1 MPLLLHLRISLPP
14 AFYVFSVRSIF
25 SSFAFVAI
33 PDPVLLTLLCM
44 PVQQHIVPAVLLLVA
59 LIHFIPLAGVL
70 GSAKL
75 SVLYGISLHDS
86 NFEILMRH
94 RAVLFGLLAAFL
106 VHAAFHRNLHG
117 LALIAAAFSVVSFLL
132 LVLQT
137 GHYNEAMAS
146 VFKVDV
152 AAAILILMAVLV
164 HAREPVLPPQ
174 CRDSKRA

>member
-1 MPLLLHLRISLPP
+1 
-14 AFYVFSVRSIF
+14 
-25 SSFAFVAI
+25 
-33 PDPVLLTLLCM
+33 M

-86 NFEILMRH
+86 NLEILMRH

-106 VHAAFHRNLHG
+106 VHAAFHRHLHG

-152 AAAILILMAVLV
+152 AAAILILMAALV